1 MLLQPSSSSLSQK
14 ESSTLA
20 DLNLCG
26 KVNVS
31 KYLTCVIRCVFSE
44 VILESKLC
52 TYVIRFPPQW
62 MEPEYNTILRF
73 LIFCVNLCKCLIFV
87 KKGPCEEE
95 EQQDQGE
102 FPDFISSQA
111 PLQPSSSTLPETDF
125 SDNTTTTTVPD
136 SNVIPSTED
145 NFSDNVPSQ
154 ESSAPKG
161 SGVSVPSTQEKSDDV
176 TDNVPLLQ
184 ESSAPE
190 ESGVS
195 VPSTQASTQEKSDN
209 VTDNVPL
216 LQEST
221 PPPKE
226 SGVSVPSTVSS
237 EVLDFSVHSQVV
249 APLQPQAPLQ
259 PSSST
264 LPETDFSDNTTTT
277 TVPDSNVIPSTED
290 NFSDNVPSQE
300 SSAPKGSGVSVP
312 STQEKSDDVTDNVP
326 LLQES
331 SAPEESGVSVPS
343 TQASTQEK
351 SDNVTD
357 NVPLLQES
365 TPPPKES
372 GVSVPSTVS
381 SEVLDFSVHSQV
393 VAPLQPQAPLQPSAK
408 ENVKDPLICG
418 SAGNI
423 SFELLQHEGN

>member
-20 DLNLCG
+20 HLNLCG

-44 VILESKLC
+44 VILESNVC
-52 TYVIRFPPQW
+52 TYVIRCPPQW

-95 EQQDQGE
+95 EEEEQQQQQDQGE

-125 SDNTTTTTVPD
+125 SDNMTTTTVPD

-145 NFSDNVPSQ
+145 NFSDNVHSQ
-154 ESSAPKG
+154 ESSAPKE
-161 SGVSVPSTQEKSDDV
+161 SGVSVPSTEEKSDNV

-184 ESSAPE
+184 ESTAPPK

-195 VPSTQASTQEKSDN
+195 VPSTQEKSDN

-221 PPPKE
+221 APPKE

-237 EVLDFSVHSQVV
+237 EVLD
-249 APLQPQAPLQ
+249 L
-259 PSSST
+259 
-264 LPETDFSDNTTTT
+264 
-277 TVPDSNVIPSTED
+277 
-290 NFSDNVPSQE
+290 
-300 SSAPKGSGVSVP
+300 
-312 STQEKSDDVTDNVP
+312 
-326 LLQES
+326 
-331 SAPEESGVSVPS
+331 
-343 TQASTQEK
+343 
-351 SDNVTD
+351 
-357 NVPLLQES
+357 
-365 TPPPKES
+365 
-372 GVSVPSTVS
+372 
-381 SEVLDFSVHSQV
+381 SVHSQV

-423 SFELLQHEGN
+423 FFELLQHEGN

>member
-52 TYVIRFPPQW
+52 TYVIRCPPQW

-87 KKGPCEEE
+87 KKGPCEEEEE

-154 ESSAPKG
+154 ESSAPK
-161 SGVSVPSTQEKSDDV
+161 
-176 TDNVPLLQ
+176 
-184 ESSAPE
+184 

-195 VPSTQASTQEKSDN
+195 VPSTQEKSDN

-237 EVLDFSVHSQVV
+237 EVLD
-249 APLQPQAPLQ
+249 L
-259 PSSST
+259 
-264 LPETDFSDNTTTT
+264 
-277 TVPDSNVIPSTED
+277 
-290 NFSDNVPSQE
+290 
-300 SSAPKGSGVSVP
+300 
-312 STQEKSDDVTDNVP
+312 
-326 LLQES
+326 
-331 SAPEESGVSVPS
+331 
-343 TQASTQEK
+343 
-351 SDNVTD
+351 
-357 NVPLLQES
+357 
-365 TPPPKES
+365 
-372 GVSVPSTVS
+372 
-381 SEVLDFSVHSQV
+381 SVHSQV

>member
-52 TYVIRFPPQW
+52 TYVIRCPPQW

-87 KKGPCEEE
+87 KKGPCEEEEE

-154 ESSAPKG
+154 ESSAPK
-161 SGVSVPSTQEKSDDV
+161 
-176 TDNVPLLQ
+176 
-184 ESSAPE
+184 

-195 VPSTQASTQEKSDN
+195 VPSTQASTQEKS
-209 VTDNVPL
+209 
-216 LQEST
+216 
-221 PPPKE
+221 
-226 SGVSVPSTVSS
+226 
-237 EVLDFSVHSQVV
+237 
-249 APLQPQAPLQ
+249 
-259 PSSST
+259 
-264 LPETDFSDNTTTT
+264 
-277 TVPDSNVIPSTED
+277 
-290 NFSDNVPSQE
+290 
-300 SSAPKGSGVSVP
+300 
-312 STQEKSDDVTDNVP
+312 DNVP